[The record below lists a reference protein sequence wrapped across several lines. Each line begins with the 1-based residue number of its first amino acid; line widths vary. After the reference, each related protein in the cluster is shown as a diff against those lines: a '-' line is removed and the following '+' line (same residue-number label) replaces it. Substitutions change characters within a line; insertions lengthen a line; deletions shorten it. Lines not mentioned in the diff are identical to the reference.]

1 MFRWIL
7 SALFF
12 SFLWSAQSDL
22 INSPANQKPVTF
34 SSEEFFDV
42 FFRELFESTT
52 AGYVLYGTKP
62 LSLETYLNPAQEIP
76 GTKEHY
82 LSIKMQLAE
91 KILPEIVAKKTPNEY
106 IFRFLNN
113 EFLIVNR
120 DRFIKSVQENLL
132 LFQYKFGIGITPE
145 KMLEKLLSEEN
156 DFQSLFQE
164 SIALQGILLG
174 YGTQNA
180 ITYEKGVHLRKTL
193 LSHANCLLPYT
204 LPTYPTSTQELLDKM
219 SQNATWKQIKN
230 EIQDLSHKQNSP
242 DNHLKIPFSFHK
254 NSDETRRLFDEYTK
268 SQKII
273 ERILK
278 SKNFSK
284 QIIEKLGVFPKK
296 LSTIS
301 LHPEEEN
308 HLPSVVARFIQQA
321 FAEELSSSF
330 IAGMHAAEKG
340 NVTSIIPEKL
350 AFFDVLR
357 RNHSD
362 PEATENIKAMTEKN
376 SFSCLIPNRLYI
388 RMLRDGESS
397 QAFNFHYK
405 TLKANFLFEES
416 DGKIL
421 GGTYQMAE
429 PLEIQTT
436 SLIPSLVHGMLGMK
450 IGEIREVFL
459 HPILIY
465 GTDSAIG
472 KRQSIKIHI
481 ELLELKD
488 KLENEMPIS
497 LIPIDISHLKPN
509 ISSCS
514 EYTKLQNE
522 YFYYCGLRT
531 WLHYKKANPDICLDT
546 IVNELTLAPRVLTK
560 EEQMTLL
567 KLEWMIYSNSMFH
580 FFLAHRASEATVN

>member
-7 SALFF
+7 SVLLV
-12 SFLWSAQSDL
+12 SFLWSEQPDL
-22 INSPANQKPVTF
+22 INSPTKQPITF
-34 SSEEFFDV
+34 SPEEVFDV

-62 LSLETYLNPAQEIP
+62 LSLETYLTPAQEIP

-91 KILPEIVAKKTPNEY
+91 KILPEIIATKTPKEY

-113 EFLIVNR
+113 EFLIINR
-120 DRFIKSVQENLL
+120 DRFIKSVKENLL

-180 ITYEKGVHLRKTL
+180 ITYEKGVHLRKTIF
-193 LSHANCLLPYT
+193 SHANCLLPYN

-219 SQNATWKQIKN
+219 SQNPTWKQIKN
-230 EIQDLSHKQNSP
+230 EIQDLSYKQNSP
-242 DNHLKIPFSFHK
+242 DSRLKIPFSFHK

-273 ERILK
+273 ECVLK
-278 SKNFSK
+278 SRNFSK
-284 QIIEKLGVFPKK
+284 QIIEKLGGFPKK
-296 LSTIS
+296 LATIS
-301 LHPEEEN
+301 LNPEEEN
-308 HLPSVVARFIQQA
+308 RLPSIIARFIQQA
-321 FAEELSSSF
+321 FPEELSSSF
-330 IAGMHAAEKG
+330 IAGMHAAEKESVP
-340 NVTSIIPEKL
+340 NVIPEKL

-362 PEATENIKAMTEKN
+362 PDATENLKVMTGKN
-376 SFSCLIPNRLYI
+376 SFSCLIPNRLYVQT
-388 RMLRDGESS
+388 LRNSGSS

-405 TLKANFLFEES
+405 TIKANFLFEES

-429 PLEIQTT
+429 PLEIQTS
-436 SLIPSLVHGMLGMK
+436 SLIPSLAHGMLGMK

-465 GTDSAIG
+465 GTDSSIRKG
-472 KRQSIKIHI
+472 KSIKIHI

-488 KLENEMPIS
+488 KLEKENPIN

-514 EYTKLQNE
+514 EYTNLQNE

-531 WLHYKKANPDICLDT
+531 WFHYKKANPDICLDA
-546 IVNELTLAPRVLTK
+546 VLNELTLAPKALTK
-560 EEQMTLL
+560 EEQMSLL
-567 KLEWMIYSNSMFH
+567 KLEWMIYSK
-580 FFLAHRASEATVN
+580 

>member
-7 SALFF
+7 STLLV
-12 SFLWSAQSDL
+12 SFLWSAQPDL
-22 INSPANQKPVTF
+22 INSPVKQKSIPF

-52 AGYVLYGTKP
+52 AGYVLYGIKP
-62 LSLETYLNPAQEIP
+62 LSLETYLNPVQEIP

-91 KILPEIVAKKTPNEY
+91 KILPEIIATKKPNEY

-113 EFLIVNR
+113 EFLIINR
-120 DRFIKSVQENLL
+120 DKFIKSVQENLL

-193 LSHANCLLPYT
+193 FSHANCLLPYN

-219 SQNATWKQIKN
+219 SQNSTWKQIKN

-242 DNHLKIPFSFHK
+242 DNRHKIPFSFHK

-273 ERILK
+273 ECVLK
-278 SKNFSK
+278 SKNFTK
-284 QIIEKLGVFPKK
+284 QIIAKLGEYPKK

-301 LHPEEEN
+301 LNPEEP
-308 HLPSVVARFIQQA
+308 HRLPSIIARFIQQA
-321 FAEELSSSF
+321 FPEELSSSF
-330 IAGMHAAEKG
+330 IAGMRAAEKKDAA
-340 NVTSIIPEKL
+340 NLLPEKL

-362 PEATENIKAMTEKN
+362 PEATENIKAMTEK
-376 SFSCLIPNRLYI
+376 F
-388 RMLRDGESS
+388 
-397 QAFNFHYK
+397 
-405 TLKANFLFEES
+405 
-416 DGKIL
+416 
-421 GGTYQMAE
+421 
-429 PLEIQTT
+429 
-436 SLIPSLVHGMLGMK
+436 
-450 IGEIREVFL
+450 
-459 HPILIY
+459 
-465 GTDSAIG
+465 
-472 KRQSIKIHI
+472 
-481 ELLELKD
+481 
-488 KLENEMPIS
+488 
-497 LIPIDISHLKPN
+497 
-509 ISSCS
+509 
-514 EYTKLQNE
+514 
-522 YFYYCGLRT
+522 
-531 WLHYKKANPDICLDT
+531 
-546 IVNELTLAPRVLTK
+546 
-560 EEQMTLL
+560 
-567 KLEWMIYSNSMFH
+567 
-580 FFLAHRASEATVN
+580 